1 MKPFIHEPSHPG
13 LDRPCRSF
21 YMQTPNMSYARTTRH
36 AIHLFQGCIHQI
48 CSTPN
53 RSCCRRTRSVLGRS
67 ILLDL
72 SILFRLRVI
81 RTIIFLLTRG
91 KELPRAT
98 SQTVQPE
105 QIETL
110 KHSQQGK
117 GNDVRDPAFILLSL
131 PIEFVGTDS
140 PELREQGVKNTQVQ
154 VVSQIDPCK
163 DIESVKG
170 DDQIRSGVVEGFGD
184 LQHPLAQKSQ
194 VNKEEHTTYRKEEVT
209 NIVSR
214 IRLIGIM

>member
-1 MKPFIHEPSHPG
+1 
-13 LDRPCRSF
+13 
-21 YMQTPNMSYARTTRH
+21 MQTPNMFHARTTRH
-36 AIHLFQGCIHQI
+36 AIHLFQECIHQI
-48 CSTPN
+48 CSTSN
-53 RSCCRRTRSVLGRS
+53 RFCCHGTRSVLGRS

-105 QIETL
+105 QVETL

-117 GNDVRDPAFILLSL
+117 GDDVRDPAFILLSL

-184 LQHPLAQKSQ
+184 LQHPLAQTSK
-194 VNKEEHTTYRKEEVT
+194 
-209 NIVSR
+209 
-214 IRLIGIM
+214 